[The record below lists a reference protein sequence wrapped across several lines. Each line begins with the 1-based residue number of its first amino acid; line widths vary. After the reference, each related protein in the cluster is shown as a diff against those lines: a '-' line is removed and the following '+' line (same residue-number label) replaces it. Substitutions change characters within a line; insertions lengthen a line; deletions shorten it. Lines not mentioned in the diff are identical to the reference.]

1 MNNNWR
7 RLLTRVRLV
16 RPAYTEGREQPI
28 GLKPSKPAGR
38 RGSRLRFGD
47 GWTAGLFLAPSLLG
61 FSVFFLIPF
70 GIGFTYSLKDAPI
83 DGSFVGLSNYADLL
97 GNEVFRRAA
106 LNTLLFTSVSV
117 PLNMLLSLLLA
128 MMLNR
133 SIYMRNW
140 FRIGFLAPLVI
151 PVASV
156 VLVWQVLFDL
166 NGSLNGWLGALG
178 REPKDWMESGMA
190 FWVVV
195 VVYLWKNVGYNMVLF
210 LAGLQ
215 NIPADYYEA
224 ASIDGAGRFRK
235 WRSITIVCL
244 TPTSFFVF
252 IMSIINSFK
261 VFRETYMIAGEY
273 PQERIYMLQHYM
285 NNMFKSLD
293 YQKLTS
299 AAFLMAVVI
308 VALVFVLFRVERRFA
323 KSLG

>member
-1 MNNNWR
+1 MSLGWKRLSARFVPFR
-7 RLLTRVRLV
+7 RQLPE
-16 RPAYTEGREQPI
+16 RPDEVG
-28 GLKPSKPAGR
+28 GKR
-38 RGSRLRFGD
+38 RTGGRLRMRD
-47 GWTAGLFLAPSLLG
+47 GWTAGFFLAPSLAG
-61 FSVFFLIPF
+61 FAIFFFIPF
-70 GIGFTYSLKDAPI
+70 GVGFYYSLIDSPI
-83 DGSFVGLSNYADLL
+83 DGTFVGFHNYIELL

-106 LNTLLFTSVSV
+106 LNTLLFTAVSV

-128 MMLNR
+128 MLLNR
-133 SIYMRNW
+133 NIWLRNW
-140 FRIGFLAPLVI
+140 LRIGFLAPLVI

-166 NGSLNGWLGALG
+166 NGSLNGWLHALG
-178 REPKDWMESGMA
+178 YAPKDWMESGMA

-224 ASIDGAGRFRK
+224 ASIDGAGRFRQ
-235 WRSITIVCL
+235 WRTITLVYL
-244 TPTSFFVF
+244 TPTAFFVF
-252 IMSIINSFK
+252 IMSIVNSFK

-299 AAFLMAVVI
+299 AAFLMAAVI
-308 VALVFVLFRVERRFA
+308 VVLVAVLFAVERRMA
-323 KSLG
+323 RSLG

>member
-1 MNNNWR
+1 MR
-7 RLLTRVRLV
+7 VGRIRL
-16 RPAYTEGREQPI
+16 AEE
-28 GLKPSKPAGR
+28 
-38 RGSRLRFGD
+38 SRLPAMRPKRSAGGGLFRRRFSD
-47 GWTAGLFLAPSLLG
+47 GWVAGMFLAPSLLG
-61 FSVFFLIPF
+61 FAVFFLIPF
-70 GIGFTYSLKDAPI
+70 GVGFSYSLLDTPI
-83 DGSFVGLSNYADLL
+83 DGTFVGLRNYAELL
-97 GNEVFRRAA
+97 ANEVFRRAA
-106 LNTLLFTSVSV
+106 VNTLLFTSVSV

-128 MMLNR
+128 MLLNR
-133 SIYMRNW
+133 SLYMRNW
-140 FRIGFLAPLVI
+140 FRISFLAPLVI

-156 VLVWQVLFDL
+156 VLVWQLLFDL
-166 NGSLNGWLGALG
+166 NGSLNGWLSGFG
-178 REPKDWMESGMA
+178 YRPTDWMESGMA

-195 VVYLWKNVGYNMVLF
+195 LVYLWKNVGYNMVLF

-215 NIPADYYEA
+215 NIPAEYYEA
-224 ASIDGAGRFRK
+224 ASLDGAGRFRQ

-252 IMSIINSFK
+252 IMSIVNSFK

-273 PQERIYMLQHYM
+273 PHERIYMLQHYM

-308 VALVFVLFRVERRFA
+308 VALVFVLFKVERRFA